1 MVRRIRAFAF
11 MGKQERGD
19 SLMLFNPNIN
29 APQRNDV
36 SFLSLKVE
44 ADNWIQAKGPSGFK
58 VLTSNEEL
66 RAILRSW
73 EGK

>member
-1 MVRRIRAFAF
+1 
-11 MGKQERGD
+11 
-19 SLMLFNPNIN
+19 MLFNPNIN

-58 VLTSNEEL
+58 VLASNEEL